1 MNRNLLTLVSA
12 LTFTL
17 AGSTIAIAKDVQKHV
32 IALKTDDFELVET
45 DISDLEVGEAR
56 TIVTEEGKNIDI
68 IRAAEGVE
76 IYVDGELL
84 DLSFGD
90 MSGAHKRH
98 QRIVVDCDGAEGE
111 CGDLMALHSGDGDH
125 AAGDHEVLVRQ
136 IHVSCTADDESEC
149 AEKVW
154 VSSEDSAAF
163 GDVEIEKLIDSDGGV
178 RIIHMGGEHD
188 PDFEGTELHET
199 HEVIVVREKS
209 ED

>member
-45 DISDLEVGEAR
+45 DISDLEVGEAK

-84 DLSFGD
+84 DMSFGD

-98 QRIVVDCDGAEGE
+98 QRIMVDCDGAEGE
-111 CGDLMALHSGDGDH
+111 CEDLVALHAGDGDH
-125 AAGDHEVLVRQ
+125 APGNHEVLIKK
-136 IHVSCTADDESEC
+136 IHVSCTGDDESEC

-154 VSSEDSAAF
+154 VSGDDSVPF
-163 GDVEIEKLIDSDGGV
+163 GDVEIEKIIDSDGGV
-178 RIIHMGGEHD
+178 RIIHMGGEEDLH
-188 PDFEGTELHET
+188 FEDIELHET